1 MSVQKMSDIT
11 LINKYNVHVHIDI
24 HGLISSVCHLYI
36 HIDLLNSVIT
46 HKFIIR
52 ENVSKTL
59 QMQ

>member
-36 HIDLLNSVIT
+36 HIDLLNSQIHYQRKCKQNIT
-46 HKFIIR
+46 NAINIC
-52 ENVSKTL
+52 
-59 QMQ
+59 